1 MKLSD
6 YVEAQMIDPTRGLIK
21 DWRVMAWALWALL
34 FKPERFRVKDLDED
48 IELGMGGG
56 QVRRLFAGLGQVVL
70 GTLKALFSLLG
81 ITLLLT
87 YLVLSPLGIVM
98 MRVAAHCMAW
108 RSRRRRAKL
117 LAEARADLT
126 NRVPPQ

>member
-6 YVEAQMIDPTRGLIK
+6 YVESQMLNPTRSLFK

-34 FKPERFRVKDLDED
+34 FKPERFRVKDVDED

-56 QVRRLFAGLGQVVL
+56 QVRRLFAGLGQIVL
-70 GTLKALFSLLG
+70 GALKALFSLLA
-81 ITLLLT
+81 IALLLG
-87 YLVLSPLGIVM
+87 YLVVSPLGIVM

-108 RSRRRRAKL
+108 RSQRRRAKL
-117 LAEARADLT
+117 LAEARAFMD
-126 NRVPPQ
+126 NHQN

>member
-6 YVEAQMIDPTRGLIK
+6 YVEAQMLDPTRGLLK

-34 FKPERFRVKDLDED
+34 VKPERFRVKGLDED

-87 YLVLSPLGIVM
+87 YLVLSPLGIVL
-98 MRVAAHCMAW
+98 MRLAAHCMAW

-117 LAEARADLT
+117 LAQARTFID
-126 NRVPPQ
+126 NHHN